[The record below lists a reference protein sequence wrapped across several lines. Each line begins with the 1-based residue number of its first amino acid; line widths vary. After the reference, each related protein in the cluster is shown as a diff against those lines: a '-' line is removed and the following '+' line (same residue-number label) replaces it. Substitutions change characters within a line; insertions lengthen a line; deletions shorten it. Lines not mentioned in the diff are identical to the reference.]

1 VAVEVKTSQYD
12 ETLIEK
18 IKTFELSYYDASSK
32 TWFVGEKHVEELKS
46 FLQLPEFLIT
56 EIL

>member
-1 VAVEVKTSQYD
+1 VVVEVKTSQYD

-18 IKTFELSYYDASSK
+18 IKTFEFSHYDFSNK

-46 FLQLPEFLIT
+46 FLELSDFLIT
-56 EIL
+56 ESF